1 MQRGLRPLWNPP
13 SARRTLNL
21 PLRRALTIG
30 LAALLAGPGFHTV
43 HAQSRSPDA
52 KKSAAAAKKAPAR
65 KGAPPAA
72 TPQQQRRLQ
81 AEQRELQARLAQLKK
96 QLAQAEA
103 TRSEAADALAE
114 SERAISAVNRRLR
127 ELSASRQQVERQIAA
142 LQDRSRAVNARQS
155 EQERQLAHV
164 LKSQFALAQ
173 RSPWHSLIDGENPN
187 RVRRDLGYLDYVV
200 RAKAQLID
208 ELRERRQE
216 LGELEAE
223 SRAKQAELAAIAED
237 ERRNRAQL
245 VRQQAARK
253 QALARL
259 ARQIAGQRQSIA
271 TLERD
276 DQRLSGLI
284 ENIGKILAEQ
294 ARRAAERARLQAAAP
309 ASTPRGAPR
318 AGEPEPPSGSSFA
331 RLRGKLLLPVKGEI
345 AARFG
350 SPRRTEA
357 GVDGPTWKG
366 VFIRAAEGAEVHAA
380 AAGRVVFADWLR
392 GFGNLLIL
400 DHGEGAMTV
409 YGNNETLLASVGERV
424 EAGAV
429 IAQVGNTGGSVD
441 SGLYFEIRLEGRP
454 VDPLKWAAAR

>member
-13 SARRTLNL
+13 SAQRTLNF
-21 PLRRALTIG
+21 PLQRALIVG
-30 LAALLAGPGFHTV
+30 LAALLAGVGFHAA
-43 HAQSRSPDA
+43 HAQSRSSEA
-52 KKSAAAAKKAPAR
+52 KRPAAAAKKTPAR
-65 KGAPPAA
+65 KAARPAA
-72 TPQQQRRLQ
+72 TPQQQRQLQ

-96 QLAQAEA
+96 QLARAEA

-127 ELSASRQQVERQIAA
+127 ELSASRQQVERQIAV

-155 EQERQLAHV
+155 EQERQLALV

-187 RVRRDLGYLDYVV
+187 RVLRDLGYLDYVA

-223 SRAKQAELAAIAED
+223 SRAKRAELAAIAED
-237 ERRNRAQL
+237 ERNDRAQL

-309 ASTPRGAPR
+309 ASAPRGPA
-318 AGEPEPPSGSSFA
+318 EPPAGSNFA

-424 EAGAV
+424 ETGAV
-429 IAQVGNTGGSVD
+429 IAQVGNTGGSAD

>member
-1 MQRGLRPLWNPP
+1 MQR
-13 SARRTLNL
+13 TLI
-21 PLRRALTIG
+21 AG
-30 LAALLAGPGFHTV
+30 LATLLACAGLHAA
-43 HAQSRSPDA
+43 HAQGRSADA
-52 KKSAAAAKKAPAR
+52 KKPAAAAPTAPAR
-65 KGAPPAA
+65 KAAPPPT
-72 TPQQQRRLQ
+72 TPQAQRRLQ
-81 AEQRELQARLAQLKK
+81 AEQRELQARLAKLKR

-127 ELSASRQQVERQIAA
+127 ELSASRQQIERQIVT
-142 LQDRSRAVNARQS
+142 LRDRSRAVNARQS
-155 EQERQLAHV
+155 EQERQLALV
-164 LKSQFALAQ
+164 LQSQFALAQ
-173 RSPWHSLIDGENPN
+173 RSPWQSLIDGDSPD

-200 RAKAQLID
+200 RAQVQRI
-208 ELRERRQE
+208 EE
-216 LGELEAE
+216 LGERRRELAELEAQ

-237 ERRNRAQL
+237 ERMNRAQL

-253 QALARL
+253 QTLAKL

-276 DQRLSGLI
+276 DQRLAGLI

-294 ARRAAERARLQAAAP
+294 ARRAEERARRREAAAASGPRSASP
-309 ASTPRGAPR
+309 AS
-318 AGEPEPPSGSSFA
+318 EPQPQPGTHLA
-331 RLRGKLLLPVKGEI
+331 RLRGRLLLPVEGEVV
-345 AARFG
+345 ARFG

-392 GFGNLLIL
+392 GFGNLLIV
-400 DHGEGAMTV
+400 DHGESALTV
-409 YGNNETLLASVGERV
+409 YGNNETLLASVGDRV

-429 IAQVGNTGGSVD
+429 IAQVGNTGGSAEA
-441 SGLYFEIRLEGRP
+441 GLYFEIRIEGRP
-454 VDPLKWAAAR
+454 VDPLKWIAAR

>member
-1 MQRGLRPLWNPP
+1 MKLP
-13 SARRTLNL
+13 S
-21 PLRRALTIG
+21 RRALTVG
-30 LAALLAGPGFHTV
+30 LAALLAFAAL
-43 HAQSRSPDA
+43 HAAWAQGRAAEP
-52 KKSAAAAKKAPAR
+52 KKSAAAAGKAPAR
-65 KGAPPAA
+65 IAAPPAA

-81 AEQRELQARLAQLKK
+81 AEQRELQARLAHLKK

-127 ELSASRQQVERQIAA
+127 ELGAAREQVQRQIAA
-142 LQDRSRAVNARQS
+142 LQDRNRAVNARQS
-155 EQERQLAHV
+155 EQERQLA
-164 LKSQFALAQ
+164 LALRTQFALAQ

-187 RVRRDLGYLDYVV
+187 RIVRDLGYLDYIA
-200 RAKAQLID
+200 RARAQLI
-208 ELRERRQE
+208 EQLRERRQE
-216 LGELEAE
+216 LAELEAE
-223 SRAKQAELAAIAED
+223 SRARHAELAAIAED
-237 ERRNRAQL
+237 ERANRAQL

-253 QALARL
+253 QALAKL
-259 ARQIAGQRQSIA
+259 ARQIAAQRQSIA

-276 DQRLSGLI
+276 DQRLAGLI
-284 ENIGKILAEQ
+284 ENIGKILAQQ

-309 ASTPRGAPR
+309 RGTARTGAS
-318 AGEPEPPSGSSFA
+318 ESPPAADFA

-366 VFIRAAEGAEVHAA
+366 VFIRAAEGTDVHAA

-400 DHGEGAMTV
+400 DHGEGALTV

-424 EAGAV
+424 AADAV
-429 IAQVGNTGGSVD
+429 IAQVGNTGGSAD
-441 SGLYFEIRLEGRP
+441 PGLYFEIRLEGRP

>member
-1 MQRGLRPLWNPP
+1 M
-13 SARRTLNL
+13 ARRTSSFASQ
-21 PLRRALTIG
+21 RALIVG
-30 LAALLAGPGFHTV
+30 FAAVFAAIALPAA
-43 HAQSRSPDA
+43 HAQSRSAEA
-52 KKSAAAAKKAPAR
+52 KKPSAATAAR
-65 KGAPPAA
+65 KAAPVPT
-72 TPQQQRRLQ
+72 TPQTQRRLQ
-81 AEQRELQARLAQLKK
+81 AEQRELQARLAKLKR

-127 ELSASRQQVERQIAA
+127 ELSTARQQIERQIAT
-142 LQDRSRAVNARQS
+142 LRDRSRAVNARQS
-155 EQERQLAHV
+155 EQERQLALV

-173 RSPWHSLIDGENPN
+173 RSPWQSLIDGESPD

-200 RAKAQLID
+200 RAQAQLI
-208 ELRERRQE
+208 EALGERRRE
-216 LGELEAE
+216 LAELEAQ

-237 ERRNRAQL
+237 ERTNRAQL

-253 QALARL
+253 QTLAKL

-276 DQRLSGLI
+276 DQRLAGLI

-294 ARRAAERARLQAAAP
+294 ARRSAQRTRPQAAAP
-309 ASTPRGAPR
+309 ASAPRGAT
-318 AGEPEPPSGSSFA
+318 GEAAPQPGAQFA
-331 RLRGKLLLPVKGEI
+331 RLRGRLLLPVEGDVV
-345 AARFG
+345 ARFG

-400 DHGEGAMTV
+400 DHGDNAMTV
-409 YGNNETLLASVGERV
+409 YGNNETLLASVGDRV

-429 IAQVGNTGGSVD
+429 IAQVGNTGGSAD
-441 SGLYFEIRLEGRP
+441 AGLYFEIRIEGRP
-454 VDPLKWAAAR
+454 VDPLKWIAAR

>member
-1 MQRGLRPLWNPP
+1 M
-13 SARRTLNL
+13 NL
-21 PLRRALTIG
+21 QRALAVG
-30 LAALLAGPGFHTV
+30 LAALLAGVGFDAA
-43 HAQSRSPDA
+43 HAQSRSTEA
-52 KKSAAAAKKAPAR
+52 KKPAAAEKKTPAR
-65 KGAPPAA
+65 KTAPLEA

-81 AEQRELQARLAQLKK
+81 AEQRELQARLAQLRK

-127 ELSASRQQVERQIAA
+127 ELSASRQQVERQIAV

-155 EQERQLAHV
+155 EQERQLALV
-164 LKSQFALAQ
+164 LKSQFVLAQ
-173 RSPWHSLIDGENPN
+173 RSPWHSLIDGEDPN
-187 RVRRDLGYLDYVV
+187 RILRDLGYLDYVA
-200 RAKAQLID
+200 RAKAQLIG
-208 ELRERRQE
+208 ELRQRRQE
-216 LGELEAE
+216 LGELQAE

-237 ERRNRAQL
+237 ERNNRALL

-253 QALARL
+253 QTLAKL
-259 ARQIAGQRQSIA
+259 ARQIASQRQSIA

-276 DQRLSGLI
+276 DQRLAGLI
-284 ENIGKILAEQ
+284 DEIGKILAEQ
-294 ARRAAERARLQAAAP
+294 ARRAAQRARPRAAAP
-309 ASTPRGAPR
+309 ASAPRGALV
-318 AGEPEPPSGSSFA
+318 EPPTASNFA
-331 RLRGKLLLPVKGEI
+331 GLRGKLLLPVKGEI

-400 DHGEGAMTV
+400 DHGEGALTV

-429 IAQVGNTGGSVD
+429 IAQVGNTGGSAD

>member
-1 MQRGLRPLWNPP
+1 MRRGLRSLWNSP
-13 SARRTLNL
+13 SARHALNP
-21 PLRRALTIG
+21 PLRRALAIG
-30 LAALLAGPGFHTV
+30 LAALLAAPGLHAAD
-43 HAQSRSPDA
+43 AQSRSNEA
-52 KKSAAAAKKAPAR
+52 NKSAAAAKKARAR
-65 KGAPPAA
+65 KTAPPAA

-81 AEQRELQARLAQLKK
+81 AEQRELQARLAQMKK

-127 ELSASRQQVERQIAA
+127 ELSASREQVERQIAV

-155 EQERQLAHV
+155 EQERQLALV

-187 RVRRDLGYLDYVV
+187 RVARDLGYLDYVA
-200 RAKAQLID
+200 RAQARLID

-223 SRAKQAELAAIAED
+223 SRAKRAELAAIAED
-237 ERRNRAQL
+237 ERNNRAQL

-259 ARQIAGQRQSIA
+259 ARQIAAQRQSIA

-276 DQRLSGLI
+276 DQRLAGLI
-284 ENIGKILAEQ
+284 ENIGRILAEQ

-309 ASTPRGAPR
+309 APAPRGTAEPQTASNF
-318 AGEPEPPSGSSFA
+318 AG
-331 RLRGKLLLPVKGEI
+331 LRGKLLLPVKGEI

-350 SPRRTEA
+350 SPRRTDA

-429 IAQVGNTGGSVD
+429 IAQVGNTGGSAD

>member
-1 MQRGLRPLWNPP
+1 MNPL
-13 SARRTLNL
+13 LQ
-21 PLRRALTIG
+21 RALIVG
-30 LAALLAGPGFHTV
+30 IAAALAGAGFRAA
-43 HAQSRSPDA
+43 HAQSRSIEA
-52 KKSAAAAKKAPAR
+52 KKAAAATKKAPAR
-65 KGAPPAA
+65 KAAAPAA

-81 AEQRELQARLAQLKK
+81 AEQRELHARLAQLKK

-127 ELSASRQQVERQIAA
+127 ELSASREQVQRQIAA

-155 EQERQLAHV
+155 EQQRQLALV

-187 RVRRDLGYLDYVV
+187 RVRRDLGYLDYVAH
-200 RAKAQLID
+200 AKAQLID
-208 ELRERRQE
+208 ELRERRRE
-216 LGELEAE
+216 LDELEAE
-223 SRAKQAELAAIAED
+223 SRANQAKLAAIAED
-237 ERRNRAQL
+237 ERAHRAQL

-253 QALARL
+253 QALAKL
-259 ARQIAGQRQSIA
+259 ARRIAAQRQSIA

-276 DQRLSGLI
+276 DQRLAGLI
-284 ENIGKILAEQ
+284 DDIGKILAEQ
-294 ARRAAERARLQAAAP
+294 GRRAAQRARPQAAAP
-309 ASTPRGAPR
+309 ASAPRGTAR
-318 AGEPEPPSGSSFA
+318 TGELQPPSGSGFA
-331 RLRGKLLLPVKGEI
+331 GLRGKLLLPVKGEV
-345 AARFG
+345 AAHFG

-366 VFIRAAEGAEVHAA
+366 VFIRATEGAEVHAA

-400 DHGEGAMTV
+400 DHGDGAMTV

-429 IAQVGNTGGSVD
+429 IAQVGNTGGSAD
-441 SGLYFEIRLEGRP
+441 PGLYFEIRLEGRP

>member
-1 MQRGLRPLWNPP
+1 MYSVRQ
-13 SARRTLNL
+13 ATL
-21 PLRRALTIG
+21 IVG
-30 LAALLAGPGFHTV
+30 LAALLAGAGFHAA
-43 HAQSRSPDA
+43 HAQSRSNEA
-52 KKSAAAAKKAPAR
+52 NKSAAAAKKARAR
-65 KGAPPAA
+65 KTAPPAA

-81 AEQRELQARLAQLKK
+81 AEQRELQARIAQLKK
-96 QLAQAEA
+96 QLARAEA

-127 ELSASRQQVERQIAA
+127 ELSASRQQVERQIAV

-155 EQERQLAHV
+155 EQERQLALV

-187 RVRRDLGYLDYVV
+187 RVLRDLGYLDYVA

-208 ELRERRQE
+208 ALRERRQE
-216 LGELEAE
+216 LAELEAE

-237 ERRNRAQL
+237 ERNNRAQL
-245 VRQQAARK
+245 VRQRAARK
-253 QALARL
+253 QTLARL

-276 DQRLSGLI
+276 DQRLAGLI
-284 ENIGKILAEQ
+284 ENIGRILAEQ

-309 ASTPRGAPR
+309 ASAPRGTA
-318 AGEPEPPSGSSFA
+318 EPPTGSNFA
-331 RLRGKLLLPVKGEI
+331 GLRGKLLLPVKGEI

-366 VFIRAAEGAEVHAA
+366 VFIRAAEGAEVQAA

-400 DHGEGAMTV
+400 DHGEGALTV

-429 IAQVGNTGGSVD
+429 IAQVGNTGGSAD